1 MALPTITATGNL
13 VFEPDFQVTQS
24 GVSRCKMRIAC
35 NERRKNQDGTWSD
48 GETSYFDIV
57 LWRGLAEAA
66 ADQFK
71 KGQPILVVGKCK
83 VVKYEDKNGVERTT
97 VEITADEI
105 AAVVKASKAKVTAP
119 ESDPWL

>member
-35 NERRKNQDGTWSD
+35 NERRKNQDGTWTD

-66 ADQFK
+66 ADTFK
-71 KGQPILVVGKCK
+71 KGQPILVVGKLK